1 MNKIVVD
8 KEKLKSVD
16 INDDINVTLTPRK
29 SLFDICLVSIDIK
42 DNNDLYLYI
51 NSDTTKL
58 KININVNANLL
69 CKLYIITSGSDA
81 KIGYSY
87 NIGENSEICV
97 IKYNRVDNI
106 KEMVEINLNGN
117 ESKIDYLFKS
127 ISTKKESY
135 DYAIFHNYKNTV
147 SNIKNHGVNVSGN
160 MSIQISSSIDKNITN
175 CTCNQFNR
183 IINLT
188 NNKCEI
194 RPILYIDTDNVDAN
208 HSALIGD
215 FESEELFYLETMGI
229 SRKEAY
235 KLLIKGFLLN
245 KINDDFLSKKIK
257 DSIKKYWR

>member
-42 DNNDLYLYI
+42 DNTDLYLYI
-51 NSDTTKL
+51 NSNTTKL

-127 ISTKKESY
+127 ISTRKESY

-194 RPILYIDTDNVDAN
+194 RPILYIDNEEVTAN

-215 FESEELFYLETMGI
+215 FEADEVFYLESRGI
-229 SRKEAY
+229 SKKDAY
-235 KLLIKGFLLN
+235 NLLIKGFLSSGIEDNEIKKNIEDDLN
-245 KINDDFLSKKIK
+245 
-257 DSIKKYWR
+257 KYWR